1 MIMSEDKVIHLIL
14 PGKLIGKL
22 IQRLVLT
29 TEHIFLM
36 TGQPVS
42 ARPAVAQSE
51 SQPRMEKAE
60 KELEHTVMED
70 SAKEAVSHRNRPQAV
85 SVTKAE
91 GLSSYLDQG
100 RLHESL
106 HSKFLEILIGPHI
119 MVSLKEKDFHSPVH
133 KTLESGK
140 DPYVSFRNDVTVFVP
155 EIPYVTQQ
163 IQGSRILRKR
173 AQKVRETTFALLRVS
188 HLKTEMDI

>member
-36 TGQPVS
+36 TGQSVS

-70 SAKEAVSHRNRPQAV
+70 SAKETVPHRHRSQAV

-91 GLSSYLDQG
+91 GLSSYLDQS

-106 HSKFLEILIGPHI
+106 HSKFLEILIGPYI
-119 MVSLKEKDFHSPVH
+119 MVSLEEKDFHSPVH
-133 KTLESGK
+133 KTLKSGK

-155 EIPYVTQQ
+155 EIPYVTQE
-163 IQGSRILRKR
+163 IQGSCILRKR